1 MEFGNMGGMLY
12 KCTGSQKICEQHCDL
27 HCQPLS
33 AIMQKT
39 NKPQHQMDEN
49 YKRIKIQKFC
59 QTACLLLF
67 HGLVCADKKALGFVN
82 SPSPQCLKNTSSSF

>member
-27 HCQPLS
+27 HCQPE
-33 AIMQKT
+33 
-39 NKPQHQMDEN
+39 NYEN